1 MFSKVLVA
9 NRGEIA
15 VRINQTLRALGIAPV
30 AVYSEP
36 DAGAPHVMTA
46 EQSVPLS
53 GATAE
58 ETYLSIPKIIRAARD
73 TGADA
78 IHPGYGF
85 LSENPEFARA
95 CRTAGIA
102 FTGQSRRAWRSWET
116 SCARRILPLPL
127 ACKWC
132 PVGVPLM
139 VKATA
144 GGGGR
149 GMRLVNG
156 RRELAGEMESASRE
170 AQAAFGDGRV
180 FPERYIANPRH
191 VGVQVLADGSGHI
204 IHLGE
209 REGGVQRHHQTIIE
223 ETSSPALTP
232 ELRGRMDEVA
242 VAVARG
248 AGYVN
253 AGTVEFLVEPRNG
266 EFYFLNRSQGETH
279 ISIG

>member
-1 MFSKVLVA
+1 M
-9 NRGEIA
+9 
-15 VRINQTLRALGIAPV
+15 
-30 AVYSEP
+30 
-36 DAGAPHVMTA
+36 
-46 EQSVPLS
+46 
-53 GATAE
+53 
-58 ETYLSIPKIIRAARD
+58 
-73 TGADA
+73 
-78 IHPGYGF
+78 
-85 LSENPEFARA
+85 
-95 CRTAGIA
+95 
-102 FTGQSRRAWRSWET
+102 
-116 SCARRILPLPL
+116 
-127 ACKWC
+127 
-132 PVGVPLM
+132 GVPLM

-156 RRELAGEMESASRE
+156 RRELDGEMESASRE

-209 REGGVQRHHQTIIE
+209 RECGVQRHHQTIIE

-232 ELRGRMDEVA
+232 ELRRRMDEVA

-253 AGTVEFLVEPRNG
+253 AGTVEFLVDPRNG